1 MSTLDYSKIPDY
13 ASRMMFLDPAGP
25 VTIQR
30 YEEYAFPKIAQFL
43 KTQKGSF
50 WGPDEVTLMKD
61 QIDFKEASRSTRHI
75 YTSNLLR
82 QTTLDSI
89 QGRSPVQIFTPISS
103 VPEIEGLALW
113 WSAFEQIHSESY
125 SHIIKNIYNVPVEQ
139 FNAIHNTPEIV
150 QMASGIDRYYNDL
163 HELNSKKALEW
174 RAHIDVAEGRAPK
187 EILKWVT
194 VDEHEHIKATY
205 MALIAS
211 YGLEAI
217 RFMVSF
223 ATSLGMVE
231 NRIFIGSG
239 NLISLILQDE
249 TLHTKWT
256 AYIINQLVKTDP
268 RFREVASE
276 MRKESLAALESVI
289 DEEKAWA
296 KYLFKEGPMVGLNE
310 KIMVDFVDH
319 TAPLKLAEIGIKIPI
334 RVKSTPL
341 PWYNKHFNTNKKQ
354 TALQENESV
363 SYVIGSMTASINYA
377 ELPEI

>member
-1 MSTLDYSKIPDY
+1 MENEMSSLDYSKIPDY
-13 ASRMMFLDPAGP
+13 SNRQMFLDPAGP
-25 VTIQR
+25 VTVQR
-30 YEEYAFPKIAQFL
+30 YEEYAYPKIAQYL
-43 KTQKGSF
+43 DVQKGSF
-50 WGPDEVTLMKD
+50 WSPNEVTLMKD
-61 QIDFKEASRSTRHI
+61 QIDFKEASKSTRHI

-82 QTTLDSI
+82 QTMLDSI
-89 QGRSPVQIFTPISS
+89 QGRSPVQIFTPVCS
-103 VPEIEGLALW
+103 VPEIEALVLW
-113 WSAFEQIHSESY
+113 WSAFEQIHSVSY

-139 FNAIHNTPEIV
+139 FNALHGVDEIV
-150 QMASGIDRYYNDL
+150 QMASGIETFYNHL
-163 HELNSKKALEW
+163 HVLNSKIVVQRERQAVGEELD
-174 RAHIDVAEGRAPK
+174 RFCQ
-187 EILKWVT
+187 VT
-194 VDEHEHIKATY
+194 EHEHVKAIW
-205 MALIAS
+205 MAMIAS

-231 NRIFIGSG
+231 NKIFMGSG
-239 NLISLILQDE
+239 NIISLILQDE

-268 RFREVASE
+268 RFREVANE
-276 MRKESLAALESVI
+276 LRKESLDALMSVV

-296 KYLFKEGPMVGLNE
+296 KYLFKEGPMIGLNE

-319 TAPLKLAEIGIKIPI
+319 TAPLKLADIGIKIPT

-363 SYVIGSMTASINYA
+363 AYVIGSMTSSVDYD
-377 ELPEI
+377 ELPDL

>member
-1 MSTLDYSKIPDY
+1 MSQLDYTKIPDY
-13 ASRMMFLDPAGP
+13 AHRQMFLDPAGP

-30 YEEYAFPKIAQFL
+30 YEEYAFPKLAQFL
-43 KTQKGSF
+43 ATQKGAF
-50 WGPDEVTLMKD
+50 WSPNEVTLMKD
-61 QIDFKEASRSTRHI
+61 QIDFKEASKSTRHI

-82 QTTLDSI
+82 QTMLDSI
-89 QGRSPVQIFTPISS
+89 QGRSPVQIFTPVSS
-103 VPEIEGLALW
+103 VPEMEGLALW

-125 SHIIKNIYNVPVEQ
+125 SHIIKNIYQVPVEQ
-139 FNAIHNTPEIV
+139 FNAIHGISEITE
-150 QMASGIDRYYNDL
+150 MASGIDLHYNHL
-163 HELNSKKALEW
+163 HELNSKIVAYQKAK
-174 RAHIDVAEGRAPK
+174 REGAPA
-187 EILKWVT
+187 IVLKWLEVT
-194 VDEHEHIKATY
+194 EHDHVKAIW

-231 NRIFIGSG
+231 NKIFIGSG

-256 AYIINQLVKTDP
+256 AYIINQLVKVDP
-268 RFREVASE
+268 RFREVANE
-276 MRKESLAALESVI
+276 LRKETLDALISVI
-289 DEEKAWA
+289 DEEKNWA
-296 KYLFKEGPMVGLNE
+296 RYLFKEGPMIGLNE

-319 TAPLKLAEIGIKIPI
+319 TAPLKLAEIGVKIPT

-363 SYVIGSMTASINYA
+363 SYVLGAMTSTINYE
-377 ELPEI
+377 ELPSL

>member
-1 MSTLDYSKIPDY
+1 
-13 ASRMMFLDPAGP
+13 MFLDPAGP

-43 KTQKGSF
+43 ETQKGSF
-50 WGPDEVTLMKD
+50 WSPNEVTLVKD
-61 QIDFKEASRSTRHI
+61 QMDFKEASKTLRHI
-75 YTSNLLR
+75 FTSNLLR

-89 QGRSPVQIFTPISS
+89 QGRSPVQIFTPVSS
-103 VPEIEGLALW
+103 VPEIEGLVLW
-113 WSAFEQIHSESY
+113 WSGFEQIHSMSY

-139 FNAIHNTPEIV
+139 FNAIHGTPEIV
-150 QMASGIDRYYNDL
+150 QMASGIDKFYNNL
-163 HELNSKKALEW
+163 HEINSNLVTIAKLKSDIKQNSALEIQLNP
-174 RAHIDVAEGRAPK
+174 AVKYLEAQC
-187 EILKWVT
+187 T
-194 VDEHEHIKATY
+194 EHNHIKAVW

-223 ATSLGMVE
+223 ATSFGMVE

-239 NLISLILQDE
+239 NLISLIAQDE

-256 AYIINQLVKTDP
+256 AYIINQLVKVDP
-268 RFREVASE
+268 RFREVAAE
-276 MRKESLAALESVI
+276 MRQEAIDALISII
-289 DEEKAWA
+289 DEEKNWA
-296 KYLFKEGPMVGLNE
+296 KYLFKEGPMIGMNE
-310 KIMVDFVDH
+310 KIMVDFVDY
-319 TAPLKLAEIGIKIPI
+319 TAPIRLAEVGIKIPTT
-334 RVKSTPL
+334 VKSTPL

-363 SYVIGSMTASINYA
+363 AYVIGSMTSSINYA

>member
-1 MSTLDYSKIPDY
+1 MIDFSKIPEY
-13 ASRMMFLDPAGP
+13 SNRQMFLDPAGP

-30 YEEYAFPKIAQFL
+30 YEEYAFPKVAQFL
-43 KTQKGSF
+43 ATQKGAF
-50 WGPDEVTLMKD
+50 WSPNEVTLMKD
-61 QIDFKEASRSTRHI
+61 QIDFRESSKSTRHI
-75 YTSNLLR
+75 FTSNLLR

-89 QGRSPVQIFTPISS
+89 QGRSPVQIFTPVSS
-103 VPEIEGLALW
+103 VPEIEGLVLW

-125 SHIIKNIYNVPVEQ
+125 SHIIKNIYNVPVDQ
-139 FNAIHNTPEIV
+139 FNAIHDIPEIV
-150 QMASGIDRYYNDL
+150 GMASGIDKFYNHL
-163 HELNSKKALEW
+163 HELNSKQALYNLARKTGTHPE
-174 RAHIDVAEGRAPK
+174 V
-187 EILKWVT
+187 LKWLDT
-194 VDEHEHIKATY
+194 SEHDMVKAVW

-231 NRIFIGSG
+231 NRIFMGSG

-256 AYIINQLVKTDP
+256 AYIINQLVKVDP
-268 RFREVASE
+268 RFREVAHE
-276 MRKESLAALESVI
+276 MKKEAVDALVSVL

-296 KYLFKEGPMVGLNE
+296 GYLFKEGPMIGMNE

-319 TAPLKLAEIGIKIPI
+319 QGPIKLADIGMKMPT

-363 SYVIGSMTASINYA
+363 SYVIGAMTSTINYD
-377 ELPEI
+377 ELPELV

>member
-1 MSTLDYSKIPDY
+1 MSQLDYSKIPAY
-13 ASRMMFLDPAGP
+13 HKRLMFLDPAGP

-43 KTQKGSF
+43 ETQKGAF
-50 WGPDEVTLMKD
+50 WSPGEVTLMKD
-61 QIDFKEASRSTRHI
+61 QVDFKEASRSSRHI
-75 YTSNLLR
+75 FTSNLLR

-89 QGRSPVQIFTPISS
+89 QGRSPVQIFTPVCS
-103 VPEIEGLALW
+103 VPEVEALVLW
-113 WSAFEQIHSESY
+113 WSAFEQIHSMSY

-139 FNAIHNTPEIV
+139 FNAIHETPEIV
-150 QMASGIDRYYNDL
+150 VMASGIERFYNDL
-163 HELNSKKALEW
+163 HLLNCKVALGNRVSEHDHVKAIW
-174 RAHIDVAEGRAPK
+174 
-187 EILKWVT
+187 
-194 VDEHEHIKATY
+194 

-223 ATSLGMVE
+223 ATSFGMVE

-239 NLISLILQDE
+239 NLISLISQDE

-268 RFREVASE
+268 RFKEVAYE
-276 MRKESLAALESVI
+276 LEKDAVAALTSVI
-289 DEEKAWA
+289 DEEKNWA
-296 KYLFKEGPMVGLNE
+296 KYLFKEGPMIGLNE
-310 KIMVDFVDH
+310 KIMVDFVDYLS
-319 TAPLKLAEIGIKIPI
+319 PIRLAEIGVKVPT

-354 TALQENESV
+354 TALQESESV
-363 SYVIGSMTASINYA
+363 SYVIGAMTSTVNYE
-377 ELPEI
+377 ELPEL

>member
-1 MSTLDYSKIPDY
+1 MSTLEYSKIPNY
-13 ASRMMFLDPAGP
+13 ANRQMFLDPAGP

-43 KTQKGSF
+43 ATQKGAF
-50 WGPDEVTLMKD
+50 WSPNEVTLVKD
-61 QIDFKEASRSTRHI
+61 QIDFKEASKSTRHI
-75 YTSNLLR
+75 FTSNLLR

-89 QGRSPVQIFTPISS
+89 QGRSPTQIFTPVCS
-103 VPEIEGLALW
+103 VPEVEALVLW
-113 WSAFEQIHSESY
+113 WSSFEQIHSESY

-139 FNAIHNTPEIV
+139 FNAIHSIPEIV
-150 QMASGIDRYYNDL
+150 SMASGISKYYNDL
-163 HELNSKKALEW
+163 HLLNCKVALGDE
-174 RAHIDVAEGRAPK
+174 VS
-187 EILKWVT
+187 
-194 VDEHEHIKATY
+194 EHEHIKAIW

-223 ATSLGMVE
+223 ASSLGMVE
-231 NRIFIGSG
+231 NKIFIGSG

-276 MRKESLAALESVI
+276 TKNEALDALTSVV

-296 KYLFKEGPMVGLNE
+296 RYLFKEGPMIGLNE

-319 TAPLKLAEIGIKIPI
+319 MAPLRLAEIGIKVPTKI
-334 RVKSTPL
+334 KTTPL

-363 SYVIGSMTASINYA
+363 AYVIGAMTNTIDYSA
-377 ELPEI
+377 LPDL